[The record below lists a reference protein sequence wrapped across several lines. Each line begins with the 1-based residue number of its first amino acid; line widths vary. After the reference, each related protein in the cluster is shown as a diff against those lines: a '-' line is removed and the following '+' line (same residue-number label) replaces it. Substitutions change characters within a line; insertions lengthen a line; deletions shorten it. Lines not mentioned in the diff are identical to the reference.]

1 MSTRQSTKQTKKVAP
16 QFDLGFVPTDER
28 QINYE
33 GTKELDPIA
42 DRDMRL
48 EELSFIA
55 SQKKKL
61 TEEENKL
68 KNSFELFSSK
78 FPDGS
83 SAIIIFG
90 ELINALPIAIR

>member
-55 SQKKKL
+55 SQKTVSYTHL
-61 TEEENKL
+61 T
-68 KNSFELFSSK
+68 
-78 FPDGS
+78 
-83 SAIIIFG
+83 
-90 ELINALPIAIR
+90 LPTILLV